1 MKVQI
6 LQENLNKGLITASR
20 IISSKAQL
28 PILANV
34 LLKTDNGRLQ
44 ISATNLENGISLWI
58 GSKVEKEGEITIP
71 ARVLSEVVSSLPA
84 GKVDFEVTDNSSLTL
99 SSGGYNARF
108 NGISSSE
115 FPKLPTYLP
124 ENLISLPANKLLQA
138 INQVAF
144 AAATDEGRPVLTGVL
159 LKISGSSL
167 SLVATDGYRLS
178 VKQIELEK
186 PVTENVTLILPA
198 KTLMEVSKLI
208 TEEKKEENP
217 IVRMGFTKEQNQVV
231 FVFSELELFSR
242 VIDGIFPDYE
252 KIIPK
257 TSTSKIFLDKESFGR
272 AVKIVSIFARE
283 SANIVKFKVKNGVL
297 EMSANSPQVGDN
309 LNSLEIKLEGDEGEI
324 AFNFRFL
331 QGFLTAISGSEIT
344 IEMNGP
350 LSSGIFRE
358 VGDESFLHIIMP
370 VRLQTE

>member
-1 MKVQI
+1 MKIQT

-20 IISSKAQL
+20 IISTKAQL

-34 LLKTDNGRLQ
+34 LLRTDNGRLQ

-58 GSKVEKEGEITIP
+58 GAKVEKEGEITIP
-71 ARVLSEVVSSLPA
+71 ARVLTEVVSSLPA
-84 GKVDFEVTDNSSLTL
+84 GKVDFEVSENSLSLST
-99 SSGGYNARF
+99 GGYNARF

-124 ENLISLPANKLLQA
+124 ENLIALPANKLLQA

-159 LKISGSSL
+159 LKIFGSSL

-178 VKQIELEK
+178 LKQIELEK
-186 PVTENVTLILPA
+186 PVKEDVTLILPA

-208 TEEKKEENP
+208 TEEKKEENQ
-217 IVRMGFTKEQNQVV
+217 VVKMGFTKEQNQVV
-231 FVFSELELFSR
+231 FVFPELELFSR
-242 VIDGIFPDYE
+242 VIDGTFPDYE
-252 KIIPK
+252 KIIPQS
-257 TSTSKIFLDKESFGR
+257 STSKIFLDKESFAR

-283 SANIVKFKVKNGVL
+283 SANIVKCKIKKGLL

-331 QGFLTAISGSEIT
+331 QGFLNAVSGSEIT

-358 VGDESFLHIIMP
+358 VGDSSFLHIIMP